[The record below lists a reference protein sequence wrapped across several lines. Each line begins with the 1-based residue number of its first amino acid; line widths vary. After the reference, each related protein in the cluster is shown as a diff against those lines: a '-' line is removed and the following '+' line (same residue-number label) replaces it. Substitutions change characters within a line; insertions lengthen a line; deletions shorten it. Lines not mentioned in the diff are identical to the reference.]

1 MQSIHR
7 VHLARFRS
15 LALSLAL
22 GAAVL
27 LLSACPG
34 ASTPAPVRPTAE
46 EAPPKNAPQFIQAH
60 QRFIER
66 GKQGPVDVLFL
77 GDSITAG
84 WSKAPDV
91 WQRHYGAWRPANF
104 GIGGD
109 RIEDVQWRI
118 THGELDNIRPRLVIL
133 MLGTNDTG
141 NLNGPQIA
149 ERMRVVVDTLRTR
162 LPNAKVLLL
171 AIFPRGPRNTEPGNI
186 DDARRRMQIIRDAN
200 DRMAGFDDGKNV
212 RFLDIGERFRRNG
225 LIPAELMPDQLHPSP
240 AGYVIWAEAM
250 QPLFEEMMR

>member
-1 MQSIHR
+1 MQPN
-7 VHLARFRS
+7 HLAPLARLRS
-15 LALSLAL
+15 LALRLTL

-27 LLSACPG
+27 LLNACSG
-34 ASTPAPVRPTAE
+34 TSTPTPARPTAE
-46 EAPPKNAPQFIQAH
+46 EAPPKSAPQFIQAH
-60 QRFIER
+60 QRFLER
-66 GKQGPVDVLFL
+66 GMQGPVDVLFL

-118 THGELDNIRPRLVIL
+118 THGELDNIRPRVVVL

-141 NLNGPQIA
+141 NLSGAQIA
-149 ERMRVVVDTLRTR
+149 ERNRVVIDTVRTR
-162 LPNAKVLLL
+162 LPDTKVLLL
-171 AIFPRGPRNTEPGNI
+171 AIFPRGPRNTEPANI
-186 DDARRRMQIIRDAN
+186 DDARRRMQIIRAAN
-200 DRMAGFDDGKNV
+200 DRMAAFDDGKSV
-212 RFLDIGERFRRNG
+212 RFLDIGERFMRNG
-225 LIPAELMPDQLHPSP
+225 LIPPEVMPDQLHPSH

-250 QPLFEEMMR
+250 QPLFDEMMR